1 MRLDANTDA
10 LIDYR
15 FQEFQRRAEIAEEE
29 DKYFEKWCEEN
40 EISEEDKKAL
50 RREFENNPDRFI
62 KEGRWGI

>member
-15 FQEFQRRAEIAEEE
+15 FQELQRRFEIAEEE
-29 DKYFEKWCEEN
+29 ERFFEMWCEEN
-40 EISEEDKKAL
+40 EISEEDKQAL
-50 RREFENNPDRFI
+50 RREFENDPDGFV